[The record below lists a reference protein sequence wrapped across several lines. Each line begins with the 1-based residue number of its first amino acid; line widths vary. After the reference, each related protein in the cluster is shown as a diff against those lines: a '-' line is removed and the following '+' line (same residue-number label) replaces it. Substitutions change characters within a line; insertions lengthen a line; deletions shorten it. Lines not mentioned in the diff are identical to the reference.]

1 MISESV
7 LWHVQC
13 GAVTVQCT
21 VTSACV
27 GVDVQIT
34 QDGTIIRRER
44 YPDRSVACERAR
56 AIRREYEDAG
66 CRAAE

>member
-1 MISESV
+1 
-7 LWHVQC
+7 
-13 GAVTVQCT
+13 
-21 VTSACV
+21 V

-66 CRAAE
+66 CRGAE